1 MKAKASMVSSEGKK
15 AFGKRAWIA
24 VATAALMVAAMGA
37 LAGCSANAAEGGEP
51 AVQADAS
58 QAVAATQS
66 ALEQATVGSTARG
79 AQATCSGYVD
89 ENGDGICDNCGT
101 NSGSCAGF
109 VDADGDGVCDNYG
122 NGCYGHGSH
131 GWCQGGACGG
141 YVDADGDGVC
151 DNCGANAGS
160 CPGFVDADGDGVCD
174 NYGNGA
180 GAGYVDSNNDGVC
193 DNYGTGAGNGYG
205 CGNGGGHHGAGH
217 GCGRW

>member
-24 VATAALMVAAMGA
+24 AATVALMVAAMGA

-51 AVQADAS
+51 VVQADAS

-79 AQATCSGYVD
+79 AQATCSGYID

-101 NSGSCAGF
+101 NSGSCA
-109 VDADGDGVCDNYG
+109 
-122 NGCYGHGSH
+122 
-131 GWCQGGACGG
+131 
-141 YVDADGDGVC
+141 
-151 DNCGANAGS
+151 
-160 CPGFVDADGDGVCD
+160 GFVDADGDGVCD

-205 CGNGGGHHGAGH
+205 CRNGGGHHGAGH